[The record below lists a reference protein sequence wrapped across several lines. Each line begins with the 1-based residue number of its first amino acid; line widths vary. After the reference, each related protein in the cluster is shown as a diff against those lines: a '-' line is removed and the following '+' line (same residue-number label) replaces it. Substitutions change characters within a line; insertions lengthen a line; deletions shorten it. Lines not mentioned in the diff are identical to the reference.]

1 MTFWLGS
8 TKDDNF
14 SRSTCGTYTLPP
26 LQLGEEV
33 VGDTG
38 ATHEPVTD
46 SENLEKPTLLRAD
59 FALIPSFTNLTTLE
73 PTGCGAEEKQLQE
86 EMKKDMLA
94 FLTKLS
100 ENLFENYAKESRG

>member
-8 TKDDNF
+8 TKDDNS
-14 SRSTCGTYTLPP
+14 SRFTCGTYTLPP
-26 LQLGEEV
+26 LRLGEEV

-46 SENLEKPTLLRAD
+46 SENSEKPTLLRAD